1 MIYSGLASATV
12 RATHDFRRA
21 TAREQVK
28 GTTVG
33 FVNSDVLG
41 LVFSLVVLILGM
53 LFRNRVGETPT
64 KTAISRFSL
73 IRQTVFDAVLHVEQ
87 VFSTGATGGYSD
99 KREMAI
105 DTVTSAL
112 RAFGIEPSAAEI
124 ETIASFIETAVR
136 DLTLHGAMGPLPKY
150 QLLDPLE
157 ATPGQTLNA

>member
-1 MIYSGLASATV
+1 M
-12 RATHDFRRA
+12 
-21 TAREQVK
+21 
-28 GTTVG
+28 
-33 FVNSDVLG
+33 LG

-64 KTAISRFSL
+64 KTAITRFSL
-73 IRQTVFDAVLHVEQ
+73 IRQTVFDVVLHVEQ
-87 VFSTGATGGYSD
+87 AFSTGATGGYSD

-136 DLTLHGAMGPLPKY
+136 DLTANGAMGPLPKY
-150 QLLDPLE
+150 QLLQPLDGTVE
-157 ATPGQTLNA
+157 HTLQA